1 MVIFGVRALG
11 PALVLAGMV
20 LVAGGTLGVAAPA
33 EQGAG
38 GEALAMFG
46 EMMPVFSSPR
56 CANCHGGVNP
66 VSGTNHEPGPVADS
80 TRLSNGD
87 MGSYARGVCQE

>member
-1 MVIFGVRALG
+1 MLAVVGIVLIGV
-11 PALVLAGMV
+11 
-20 LVAGGTLGVAAPA
+20 GTLSAPVQAKQA
-33 EQGAG
+33 ENAPL
-38 GEALAMFG
+38 ALFD

-66 VSGTNHEPGPVADS
+66 VSGFNHEPGPVTDS

-87 MGSYARGVCQE
+87 MGFDEQEAIDAVRAVS